1 MKKLYLMCGPSGCGK
16 STYTKVY
23 AEEGDVVVSR
33 DAIRFSLLEETDDY
47 FAKEGI
53 VFAQF
58 VREVA
63 KALVMGET
71 KNVWADATHL
81 TEKSRR
87 KFFDNLSY
95 YLNVEY
101 GQFPEFEVIAIN
113 LETTLS
119 TCKAR
124 NAQRLGR
131 ARVPEYVIE
140 RQFNTFVPAS
150 REERYIDK
158 TLTIEEAE

>member
-16 STYTKVY
+16 STYTKVH
-23 AEEGDVVVSR
+23 AREGDVVVSR

-53 VFAQF
+53 VFIEF

-63 KALVMGET
+63 KALAEEKT
-71 KNVWADATHL
+71 QNVWADATHL

-87 KFFDNLSY
+87 KFFSHLDY
-95 YLNVEY
+95 YFNVEFN
-101 GQFPEFEVIAIN
+101 QSPEFEVIAVN

-131 ARVPEYVIE
+131 ARVPEDVIE

-150 REERYIDK
+150 KEERHIDK
-158 TLTIEEAE
+158 VLTIKEVE